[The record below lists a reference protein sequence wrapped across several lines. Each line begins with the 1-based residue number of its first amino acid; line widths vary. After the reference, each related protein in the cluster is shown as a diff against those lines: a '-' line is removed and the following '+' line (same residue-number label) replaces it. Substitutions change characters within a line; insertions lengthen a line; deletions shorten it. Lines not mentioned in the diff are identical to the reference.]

1 MIEQEKDLGEIAI
14 AQKATAEKGVKETE
28 YSNTSRVQVIH
39 QRDLTFHENDSQS
52 VQIFGIWFV
61 RWL

>member
-28 YSNTSRVQVIH
+28 YSNTSRVQEIH
-39 QRDLTFHENDSQS
+39 QRDLTFHENDS
-52 VQIFGIWFV
+52 
-61 RWL
+61 